1 MNLPFLS
8 SGIQA
13 GPCPAEDFHA
23 AGGSVLAPCSS
34 AVYSLVVIRRRV
46 EVRTTELYY
55 SNFLLDRNL
64 LVEPN
69 AASCEAYLRNVV
81 HAFLT
86 TEAGKC
92 AYENSCRDF
101 NWGDVETEIPDDF
114 FSAYGLTHCGG
125 KLGAR
130 EFLCCGTIGILVDQ
144 DEYLGCEVF
153 ET

>member
-13 GPCPAEDFHA
+13 GPCPAEDFHT

-46 EVRTTELYY
+46 EGRTTE
-55 SNFLLDRNL
+55 R
-64 LVEPN
+64 
-69 AASCEAYLRNVV
+69 
-81 HAFLT
+81 
-86 TEAGKC
+86 
-92 AYENSCRDF
+92 
-101 NWGDVETEIPDDF
+101 
-114 FSAYGLTHCGG
+114 
-125 KLGAR
+125 
-130 EFLCCGTIGILVDQ
+130 